1 MRLGWRIAEATG
13 IAARR
18 VAASSVDVSHG
29 LGLAIALSLATHI
42 GLLAAILAALTV
54 VRGLLHVLGRLAI
67 VVWGLALHEA
77 HVLGTH
83 ELALVLVRVGRPSP
97 VLLLLLV

>member
-1 MRLGWRIAEATG
+1 MRLGWRIAKATG

-29 LGLAIALSLATHI
+29 LGLAIALSLATHV
-42 GLLAAILAALTV
+42 GLLTTILAALTV
-54 VRGLLHVLGRLAI
+54 VSGLLHVLGRLAI

-77 HVLGTH
+77 HLLGAH
-83 ELALVLVRVGRPSP
+83 ELVLVLVRVGRPSS

>member
-1 MRLGWRIAEATG
+1 
-13 IAARR
+13 
-18 VAASSVDVSHG
+18 
-29 LGLAIALSLATHI
+29 LATHI

-83 ELALVLVRVGRPSP
+83 ELVLVLVRVGRPSP

>member
-83 ELALVLVRVGRPSP
+83 ELVLVRVGRPSP